1 MFNGTKLKEYDP
13 ANCVEVTEIIPTATG
28 EYLEE
33 VRKATQTH
41 IRSCAPS
48 VMEDCYDE
56 MYEVLGGSHPYRD
69 GRFVPAEFLHPFNS
83 WFWK

>member
-1 MFNGTKLKEYDP
+1 MLNGTKLKEYDP

-33 VRKATQTH
+33 VRKATQSH
-41 IRSCAPS
+41 IRACAS
-48 VMEDCYDE
+48 SMTEDCYDE

-69 GRFVPAEFLHPFNS
+69 SKLVPAEFLHPFNS